1 MPKKIYHVVG
11 EPTLRNLKI
20 IIRQNTIQNLPVMVE
35 DIEIAEKI
43 FGPDVYILMGRTTRQ
58 SPKVAVDD
66 FNDIPRKLIDNNQ

>member
-1 MPKKIYHVVG
+1 
-11 EPTLRNLKI
+11 
-20 IIRQNTIQNLPVMVE
+20 MVE

-43 FGPDVYILMGRTTRQ
+43 LGPDVYILKGRTTRQ